1 MYGDLQL
8 MRNEDTADVVARVR
22 ARLGRLTG
30 LVRGG
35 AARPDPAEAAA
46 YAEAVRAVFLA
57 GMTDDIPGPPGPL
70 PPADPPAPSP
80 AAAHERSTASATTV
94 PAVTA
99 TSAPAPRPEAT
110 TRPAKRRRSQPG
122 ETAPEFLL
130 RTPTS
135 VAPVA
140 DDFFEDLARRVEA
153 DR

>member
-1 MYGDLQL
+1 
-8 MRNEDTADVVARVR
+8 MRDEDTDTADVVARVR

-57 GMTDDIPGPPGPL
+57 GMTGDVPGSFGPL

-80 AAAHERSTASATTV
+80 AAARELSTISTTTV
-94 PAVTA
+94 PAVTPTTA
-99 TSAPAPRPEAT
+99 LEPEPEAT
-110 TRPAKRRRSQPG
+110 SRPVNRRRSRTG
-122 ETAPEFLL
+122 ETAPDFLL

-135 VAPVA
+135 VIPVA
-140 DDFFEDLARRVEA
+140 DDFFQDLTRRVDA